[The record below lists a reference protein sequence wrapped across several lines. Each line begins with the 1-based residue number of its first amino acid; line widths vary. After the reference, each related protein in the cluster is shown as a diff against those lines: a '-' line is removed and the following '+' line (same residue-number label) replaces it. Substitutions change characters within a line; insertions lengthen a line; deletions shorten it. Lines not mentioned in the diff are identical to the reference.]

1 MTEKLPSYSVLMS
14 VYFKEKKDWLIQSI
28 ESMLNQTVLTD
39 DFVLVKDGKLT
50 DELNETI
57 SEYCEKYPDIFHI
70 IELENGQPMIFEQ
83 SARQIKSY
91 LIANGRGFSKGFVF
105 KYFKKDF
112 NVYSVNSPLVSY
124 YSVDNSFVLTQ
135 VTQNN
140 FQEVLC
146 LKTSCATLVFN
157 NKLYVF
163 YLDNSLMGV
172 CSDNLT
178 EKHCI
183 VENISGSNHISAFV
197 HNNCIFV
204 TTDNTLYEI
213 DLNFNVVC
221 KQEIN
226 LSLNNMTNNNT
237 TNNYKAYN
245 ASYNSNSY
253 KELVYNYNILKRD
266 VEKLNN
272 KYNELSNYVGSMQEQ
287 IRRLRLN

>member
-1 MTEKLPSYSVLMS
+1 MY
-14 VYFKEKKDWLIQSI
+14 
-28 ESMLNQTVLTD
+28 
-39 DFVLVKDGKLT
+39 
-50 DELNETI
+50 
-57 SEYCEKYPDIFHI
+57 HI

-91 LIANGRGFSKGFVF
+91 LIANGRVFSKGYVF
-105 KYFKKDF
+105 KAFKKDF

-135 VTQNN
+135 VTQNS

-183 VENISGSNHISAFV
+183 VDNISSSNHISAFV

-204 TTDNTLYEI
+204 TTDNTIYEI

-226 LSLNNMTNNNT
+226 LSLNNMTNSNT
-237 TNNYKAYN
+237 TNNYK
-245 ASYNSNSY
+245 SYTSNSNSY

>member
-1 MTEKLPSYSVLMS
+1 MY
-14 VYFKEKKDWLIQSI
+14 
-28 ESMLNQTVLTD
+28 
-39 DFVLVKDGKLT
+39 
-50 DELNETI
+50 
-57 SEYCEKYPDIFHI
+57 HI

-91 LIANGRGFSKGFVF
+91 LIANGRVFSKGYVF
-105 KYFKKDF
+105 KDFKKDF

-135 VTQNN
+135 VTQNS

-183 VENISGSNHISAFV
+183 VDNIYSSNHISAFV

-204 TTDNTLYEI
+204 TTDNTIYEI

-226 LSLNNMTNNNT
+226 LSLNNMTNSNT
-237 TNNYKAYN
+237 TNNYK
-245 ASYNSNSY
+245 SYTSNSNSY

>member
-1 MTEKLPSYSVLMS
+1 
-14 VYFKEKKDWLIQSI
+14 
-28 ESMLNQTVLTD
+28 
-39 DFVLVKDGKLT
+39 
-50 DELNETI
+50 
-57 SEYCEKYPDIFHI
+57 
-70 IELENGQPMIFEQ
+70 MIFIATNVGGFYV
-83 SARQIKSY
+83 SYYRIRKRPTNDFRAVSTANQILPDSQ
-91 LIANGRGFSKGFVF
+91 RSCFFKGLCF
-105 KYFKKDF
+105 KDFKKDF

>member
-1 MTEKLPSYSVLMS
+1 MY
-14 VYFKEKKDWLIQSI
+14 
-28 ESMLNQTVLTD
+28 
-39 DFVLVKDGKLT
+39 
-50 DELNETI
+50 
-57 SEYCEKYPDIFHI
+57 HI

-91 LIANGRGFSKGFVF
+91 LIANGRVFSKGYVF
-105 KYFKKDF
+105 KDFKKDF

-135 VTQNN
+135 VTQNS

-204 TTDNTLYEI
+204 TTDNALYEI

-226 LSLNNMTNNNT
+226 LSLNNLPNNNT

-245 ASYNSNSY
+245 ASSTSNSY

-266 VEKLNN
+266 IEKLNN

>member
-1 MTEKLPSYSVLMS
+1 MY
-14 VYFKEKKDWLIQSI
+14 
-28 ESMLNQTVLTD
+28 
-39 DFVLVKDGKLT
+39 
-50 DELNETI
+50 
-57 SEYCEKYPDIFHI
+57 HI

-91 LIANGRGFSKGFVF
+91 LIANGRVFSKGYVF
-105 KYFKKDF
+105 KDFKKDF

-135 VTQNN
+135 VTQNS

-163 YLDNSLMGV
+163 YLDNSLIGV

-226 LSLNNMTNNNT
+226 LSLNNLPNNNT

>member
-1 MTEKLPSYSVLMS
+1 MWEVFMY
-14 VYFKEKKDWLIQSI
+14 
-28 ESMLNQTVLTD
+28 
-39 DFVLVKDGKLT
+39 
-50 DELNETI
+50 
-57 SEYCEKYPDIFHI
+57 HI

-91 LIANGRGFSKGFVF
+91 LIANGRVFSKGYVF
-105 KYFKKDF
+105 KDFKKDF

-183 VENISGSNHISAFV
+183 VENISSSNHISAFV

-204 TTDNTLYEI
+204 TTDNTIYEI

-226 LSLNNMTNNNT
+226 LSLNNLPNNNT
-237 TNNYKAYN
+237 TDNYKAYN
-245 ASYNSNSY
+245 ASSNSNSY

>member
-1 MTEKLPSYSVLMS
+1 MY
-14 VYFKEKKDWLIQSI
+14 
-28 ESMLNQTVLTD
+28 
-39 DFVLVKDGKLT
+39 
-50 DELNETI
+50 
-57 SEYCEKYPDIFHI
+57 HI

-91 LIANGRGFSKGFVF
+91 LIANGRVFSKDYVF
-105 KYFKKDF
+105 KDFKKDF

-135 VTQNN
+135 VTQNS

-183 VENISGSNHISAFV
+183 VENISSSNHISAFV

-204 TTDNTLYEI
+204 TTDNALYEI

-226 LSLNNMTNNNT
+226 LSLNNMTNSNT

-245 ASYNSNSY
+245 ASSNSNSY

>member
-1 MTEKLPSYSVLMS
+1 MY
-14 VYFKEKKDWLIQSI
+14 
-28 ESMLNQTVLTD
+28 
-39 DFVLVKDGKLT
+39 
-50 DELNETI
+50 
-57 SEYCEKYPDIFHI
+57 HI

-91 LIANGRGFSKGFVF
+91 LIANGRVFSKGYVF
-105 KYFKKDF
+105 KDFKKGF

-135 VTQNN
+135 VTQNS

-183 VENISGSNHISAFV
+183 VENISSSNHISAFV

-204 TTDNTLYEI
+204 TTDNTIYEI

-226 LSLNNMTNNNT
+226 LSLNNLPNNNT

-245 ASYNSNSY
+245 ASSTSNSY

>member
-1 MTEKLPSYSVLMS
+1 MY
-14 VYFKEKKDWLIQSI
+14 
-28 ESMLNQTVLTD
+28 
-39 DFVLVKDGKLT
+39 
-50 DELNETI
+50 
-57 SEYCEKYPDIFHI
+57 HI

-91 LIANGRGFSKGFVF
+91 LIANGRVFSKGYVF
-105 KYFKKDF
+105 KDFKKDF

-135 VTQNN
+135 VTQNS

-183 VENISGSNHISAFV
+183 VENISSSNHISAFV

-204 TTDNTLYEI
+204 TTDNALYEI

-226 LSLNNMTNNNT
+226 LSLNNLPNNNT

>member
-1 MTEKLPSYSVLMS
+1 MY
-14 VYFKEKKDWLIQSI
+14 
-28 ESMLNQTVLTD
+28 
-39 DFVLVKDGKLT
+39 
-50 DELNETI
+50 
-57 SEYCEKYPDIFHI
+57 HI

-91 LIANGRGFSKGFVF
+91 LIANGRVFSKGYVF
-105 KYFKKDF
+105 KDFKKDF

-135 VTQNN
+135 VTQNS

-183 VENISGSNHISAFV
+183 VDNIFSSNHISAFV

-204 TTDNTLYEI
+204 TTDNTIYEI

-226 LSLNNMTNNNT
+226 LSLNNMTNSNT
-237 TNNYKAYN
+237 TNNYK
-245 ASYNSNSY
+245 SYTSNSNSY

>member
-1 MTEKLPSYSVLMS
+1 MY
-14 VYFKEKKDWLIQSI
+14 
-28 ESMLNQTVLTD
+28 
-39 DFVLVKDGKLT
+39 
-50 DELNETI
+50 
-57 SEYCEKYPDIFHI
+57 HI

-91 LIANGRGFSKGFVF
+91 LIANGRVFSKGYVF
-105 KYFKKDF
+105 KDFKKDF

-135 VTQNN
+135 VTQNS

-163 YLDNSLMGV
+163 YFDNSLMGV

-183 VENISGSNHISAFV
+183 VKNISSSNHISAFV

-204 TTDNTLYEI
+204 TTDNTIYEI

-226 LSLNNMTNNNT
+226 LSLNNMTNSNT
-237 TNNYKAYN
+237 TNNYKAYT
-245 ASYNSNSY
+245 SNSNSY

>member
-1 MTEKLPSYSVLMS
+1 MY
-14 VYFKEKKDWLIQSI
+14 
-28 ESMLNQTVLTD
+28 
-39 DFVLVKDGKLT
+39 
-50 DELNETI
+50 
-57 SEYCEKYPDIFHI
+57 HI

-91 LIANGRGFSKGFVF
+91 LIANGRVFSKGYVF
-105 KYFKKDF
+105 KDFKKDF
-112 NVYSVNSPLVSY
+112 NVYLVNSPLVSY

-135 VTQNN
+135 VTQNS

-183 VENISGSNHISAFV
+183 VENISSSNHISAFV

-204 TTDNTLYEI
+204 TTDNTIYEI

-226 LSLNNMTNNNT
+226 LSLNNLPNNNT

-245 ASYNSNSY
+245 ASSTSNSY

-272 KYNELSNYVGSMQEQ
+272 KYNEISNYVGSMQEQ

>member
-1 MTEKLPSYSVLMS
+1 MY
-14 VYFKEKKDWLIQSI
+14 
-28 ESMLNQTVLTD
+28 
-39 DFVLVKDGKLT
+39 
-50 DELNETI
+50 
-57 SEYCEKYPDIFHI
+57 HI

-91 LIANGRGFSKGFVF
+91 LIANGRVFSKGYVF
-105 KYFKKDF
+105 KDFKKDF

-135 VTQNN
+135 VTQNS

-183 VENISGSNHISAFV
+183 VDNISSSNHISAFV
-197 HNNCIFV
+197 HNSCIFV
-204 TTDNTLYEI
+204 TTDNTIYEI

-226 LSLNNMTNNNT
+226 LSLNNMTNSNT
-237 TNNYKAYN
+237 TNNYK
-245 ASYNSNSY
+245 SYTSNSNSY

>member
-1 MTEKLPSYSVLMS
+1 MY
-14 VYFKEKKDWLIQSI
+14 
-28 ESMLNQTVLTD
+28 
-39 DFVLVKDGKLT
+39 
-50 DELNETI
+50 
-57 SEYCEKYPDIFHI
+57 HI

-91 LIANGRGFSKGFVF
+91 LIANGRVFSKGYVF
-105 KYFKKDF
+105 KDFKKDF

-226 LSLNNMTNNNT
+226 LSLNNLPNNNT

-272 KYNELSNYVGSMQEQ
+272 KYN
-287 IRRLRLN
+287 

>member
-1 MTEKLPSYSVLMS
+1 MY
-14 VYFKEKKDWLIQSI
+14 
-28 ESMLNQTVLTD
+28 
-39 DFVLVKDGKLT
+39 
-50 DELNETI
+50 
-57 SEYCEKYPDIFHI
+57 HI

-91 LIANGRGFSKGFVF
+91 LIANGRVFSKGYVF
-105 KYFKKDF
+105 KDFKKDF
-112 NVYSVNSPLVSY
+112 NVYPVNSPLVSY
-124 YSVDNSFVLTQ
+124 YSIDNSFVLIQ
-135 VTQNN
+135 VTQNS

-245 ASYNSNSY
+245 ASSNSNSY

>member
-1 MTEKLPSYSVLMS
+1 MY
-14 VYFKEKKDWLIQSI
+14 
-28 ESMLNQTVLTD
+28 
-39 DFVLVKDGKLT
+39 
-50 DELNETI
+50 
-57 SEYCEKYPDIFHI
+57 HI

-91 LIANGRGFSKGFVF
+91 LIANGRVFSKGYVF
-105 KYFKKDF
+105 KDFKKDF

-197 HNNCIFV
+197 HNDCIFV
-204 TTDNTLYEI
+204 TTNNTLYEI
-213 DLNFNVVC
+213 DLHFNVLC

-226 LSLNNMTNNNT
+226 LSLNNLPNNNT

-245 ASYNSNSY
+245 ASSNSNSY

>member
-1 MTEKLPSYSVLMS
+1 MY
-14 VYFKEKKDWLIQSI
+14 
-28 ESMLNQTVLTD
+28 
-39 DFVLVKDGKLT
+39 
-50 DELNETI
+50 
-57 SEYCEKYPDIFHI
+57 HI

-91 LIANGRGFSKGFVF
+91 LIANGRVFSKGYVF
-105 KYFKKDF
+105 KDFKKDF

-135 VTQNN
+135 VTQNS

-183 VENISGSNHISAFV
+183 VENISSSNHISAFV

-226 LSLNNMTNNNT
+226 LSLNNLPNNNT

-245 ASYNSNSY
+245 ASSNSNSY

-272 KYNELSNYVGSMQEQ
+272 KYNELSNYVGSIQEQ

>member
-1 MTEKLPSYSVLMS
+1 MY
-14 VYFKEKKDWLIQSI
+14 
-28 ESMLNQTVLTD
+28 
-39 DFVLVKDGKLT
+39 
-50 DELNETI
+50 
-57 SEYCEKYPDIFHI
+57 HI

-91 LIANGRGFSKGFVF
+91 LIANGRVFSKGYVF
-105 KYFKKDF
+105 KDFKKDF

-178 EKHCI
+178 KKHCI

-197 HNNCIFV
+197 HNDCIFV
-204 TTDNTLYEI
+204 TTNNTLYEI

-226 LSLNNMTNNNT
+226 LSLNNLPNNNT

-245 ASYNSNSY
+245 ASSNSNSY

>member
-1 MTEKLPSYSVLMS
+1 MY
-14 VYFKEKKDWLIQSI
+14 
-28 ESMLNQTVLTD
+28 
-39 DFVLVKDGKLT
+39 
-50 DELNETI
+50 
-57 SEYCEKYPDIFHI
+57 HI

-91 LIANGRGFSKGFVF
+91 LIANGRVFSKGYVF
-105 KYFKKDF
+105 KDFKKDF

-135 VTQNN
+135 VTQNS

-197 HNNCIFV
+197 HNKCIFV
-204 TTDNTLYEI
+204 TTDNALYEI

-226 LSLNNMTNNNT
+226 LSLNNLPNNNT

-245 ASYNSNSY
+245 ASSTSNSY

-266 VEKLNN
+266 IEKLNN

>member
-1 MTEKLPSYSVLMS
+1 MY
-14 VYFKEKKDWLIQSI
+14 
-28 ESMLNQTVLTD
+28 
-39 DFVLVKDGKLT
+39 
-50 DELNETI
+50 
-57 SEYCEKYPDIFHI
+57 HI

-91 LIANGRGFSKGFVF
+91 LIANGRVFSKGYVF
-105 KYFKKDF
+105 KDFKKDF

-135 VTQNN
+135 VTQNS

-146 LKTSCATLVFN
+146 LKTSCATLVVN

-204 TTDNTLYEI
+204 TTDNALYEI

-226 LSLNNMTNNNT
+226 LSLNNLPNNNT

-245 ASYNSNSY
+245 ASSTSNSY

>member
-1 MTEKLPSYSVLMS
+1 MY
-14 VYFKEKKDWLIQSI
+14 
-28 ESMLNQTVLTD
+28 
-39 DFVLVKDGKLT
+39 
-50 DELNETI
+50 
-57 SEYCEKYPDIFHI
+57 HI

-91 LIANGRGFSKGFVF
+91 LIANGRVFSKGYVF
-105 KYFKKDF
+105 KDFKKDF

-135 VTQNN
+135 VTQNS

-163 YLDNSLMGV
+163 YLDNSLMEV

-183 VENISGSNHISAFV
+183 VDNISSSNHISAFV

-204 TTDNTLYEI
+204 TTDNTIYEI

-226 LSLNNMTNNNT
+226 LSLNNMTNSNT
-237 TNNYKAYN
+237 TNNYK
-245 ASYNSNSY
+245 SYTSNSNSY

>member
-1 MTEKLPSYSVLMS
+1 MY
-14 VYFKEKKDWLIQSI
+14 
-28 ESMLNQTVLTD
+28 
-39 DFVLVKDGKLT
+39 
-50 DELNETI
+50 
-57 SEYCEKYPDIFHI
+57 HI

-91 LIANGRGFSKGFVF
+91 LIANGRVFSKGYVF
-105 KYFKKDF
+105 KDFKKDF

-135 VTQNN
+135 VTQNS

-163 YLDNSLMGV
+163 YLDNSLIGV

-183 VENISGSNHISAFV
+183 VDNISSSNHISAFV

-204 TTDNTLYEI
+204 TTDNTIYEI

-226 LSLNNMTNNNT
+226 LSLNNMTNSNT
-237 TNNYKAYN
+237 TNNYK
-245 ASYNSNSY
+245 SYTSNSY

>member
-1 MTEKLPSYSVLMS
+1 MY
-14 VYFKEKKDWLIQSI
+14 
-28 ESMLNQTVLTD
+28 
-39 DFVLVKDGKLT
+39 
-50 DELNETI
+50 
-57 SEYCEKYPDIFHI
+57 HI

-91 LIANGRGFSKGFVF
+91 LIANGRVFSKGYVF
-105 KYFKKDF
+105 KDFKKDF

-135 VTQNN
+135 VTQNS

-183 VENISGSNHISAFV
+183 VENISSSNHISAFV

-226 LSLNNMTNNNT
+226 LSLNNMTNSNT
-237 TNNYKAYN
+237 TNNYKAYK
-245 ASYNSNSY
+245 ASSNSNSY

>member
-1 MTEKLPSYSVLMS
+1 MY
-14 VYFKEKKDWLIQSI
+14 
-28 ESMLNQTVLTD
+28 
-39 DFVLVKDGKLT
+39 
-50 DELNETI
+50 
-57 SEYCEKYPDIFHI
+57 HI

-91 LIANGRGFSKGFVF
+91 LIANGRVFSKGYVF
-105 KYFKKDF
+105 KDFKKDF

-135 VTQNN
+135 VTQNS

-157 NKLYVF
+157 NKF

-183 VENISGSNHISAFV
+183 VENISSANHISAFV

-204 TTDNTLYEI
+204 TTDNTIYEI

-226 LSLNNMTNNNT
+226 LSLNNLPNNNT

-245 ASYNSNSY
+245 ASSNSNSY

-272 KYNELSNYVGSMQEQ
+272 KYNELSNYVGSIQEQ

>member
-1 MTEKLPSYSVLMS
+1 MY
-14 VYFKEKKDWLIQSI
+14 
-28 ESMLNQTVLTD
+28 
-39 DFVLVKDGKLT
+39 
-50 DELNETI
+50 
-57 SEYCEKYPDIFHI
+57 HI

-91 LIANGRGFSKGFVF
+91 LIANGRVFSKGYVF
-105 KYFKKDF
+105 KDFKKDF

-183 VENISGSNHISAFV
+183 VENISSSNHISAFV

-204 TTDNTLYEI
+204 TTDNTIYEI

-226 LSLNNMTNNNT
+226 LSLNNLPNNNT

-245 ASYNSNSY
+245 ASSNSNSY

-272 KYNELSNYVGSMQEQ
+272 KYNELSNYVGSMQ
-287 IRRLRLN
+287 

>member
-1 MTEKLPSYSVLMS
+1 MY
-14 VYFKEKKDWLIQSI
+14 
-28 ESMLNQTVLTD
+28 
-39 DFVLVKDGKLT
+39 
-50 DELNETI
+50 
-57 SEYCEKYPDIFHI
+57 HI

-91 LIANGRGFSKGFVF
+91 LIANGRVFSKGYVF
-105 KYFKKDF
+105 KDFKKDF

-204 TTDNTLYEI
+204 TTDNALYEI

-226 LSLNNMTNNNT
+226 LSLNNLPNNNT

-245 ASYNSNSY
+245 ASSTSNSY

-266 VEKLNN
+266 IEKLNN

>member
-1 MTEKLPSYSVLMS
+1 MY
-14 VYFKEKKDWLIQSI
+14 
-28 ESMLNQTVLTD
+28 
-39 DFVLVKDGKLT
+39 
-50 DELNETI
+50 
-57 SEYCEKYPDIFHI
+57 HI
-70 IELENGQPMIFEQ
+70 IELEHGQPMIFEQ

-91 LIANGRGFSKGFVF
+91 LIANGRVFSKGYVF
-105 KYFKKDF
+105 KDFKKDF
-112 NVYSVNSPLVSY
+112 NVYLVNSPLVSY

-135 VTQNN
+135 VTQNS

-183 VENISGSNHISAFV
+183 VENISSSNHISAFV

-204 TTDNTLYEI
+204 TTDNTIYEI

-226 LSLNNMTNNNT
+226 LSLNNLPNNNT

-245 ASYNSNSY
+245 ASSTSNSY

>member
-1 MTEKLPSYSVLMS
+1 MY
-14 VYFKEKKDWLIQSI
+14 
-28 ESMLNQTVLTD
+28 
-39 DFVLVKDGKLT
+39 
-50 DELNETI
+50 
-57 SEYCEKYPDIFHI
+57 HI

-91 LIANGRGFSKGFVF
+91 LIANGRVFSKGYVF
-105 KYFKKDF
+105 KDFKKDF

-135 VTQNN
+135 VTQNS

-183 VENISGSNHISAFV
+183 VDNISSSNHISAFV

-204 TTDNTLYEI
+204 TTDNTIYEI

-226 LSLNNMTNNNT
+226 LSLNNLPNNNT

-245 ASYNSNSY
+245 ASSTSNSY

>member
-1 MTEKLPSYSVLMS
+1 
-14 VYFKEKKDWLIQSI
+14 
-28 ESMLNQTVLTD
+28 
-39 DFVLVKDGKLT
+39 
-50 DELNETI
+50 
-57 SEYCEKYPDIFHI
+57 
-70 IELENGQPMIFEQ
+70 
-83 SARQIKSY
+83 
-91 LIANGRGFSKGFVF
+91 
-105 KYFKKDF
+105 
-112 NVYSVNSPLVSY
+112 
-124 YSVDNSFVLTQ
+124 
-135 VTQNN
+135 
-140 FQEVLC
+140 
-146 LKTSCATLVFN
+146 
-157 NKLYVF
+157 
-163 YLDNSLMGV
+163 MGV

-204 TTDNTLYEI
+204 TTDNTFYEI

-226 LSLNNMTNNNT
+226 LSLNNMTNATSGSENSLRNNSTNYNTSSYNVSNNNSSNNNTSIPNTPRNNLPNNNT

>member
-1 MTEKLPSYSVLMS
+1 MY
-14 VYFKEKKDWLIQSI
+14 
-28 ESMLNQTVLTD
+28 
-39 DFVLVKDGKLT
+39 
-50 DELNETI
+50 
-57 SEYCEKYPDIFHI
+57 HI

-91 LIANGRGFSKGFVF
+91 LIANGRVFSKG
-105 KYFKKDF
+105 
-112 NVYSVNSPLVSY
+112 
-124 YSVDNSFVLTQ
+124 
-135 VTQNN
+135 
-140 FQEVLC
+140 
-146 LKTSCATLVFN
+146 
-157 NKLYVF
+157 YVF

-226 LSLNNMTNNNT
+226 LSLNNMTNATSGSENSLRNNSTNYNTSSYNVSNNNISNNNTSIPNTPRNNLPNNNT

>member
-1 MTEKLPSYSVLMS
+1 MY
-14 VYFKEKKDWLIQSI
+14 
-28 ESMLNQTVLTD
+28 
-39 DFVLVKDGKLT
+39 
-50 DELNETI
+50 
-57 SEYCEKYPDIFHI
+57 HI

-83 SARQIKSY
+83 SAHQIKSY
-91 LIANGRGFSKGFVF
+91 LIANGRVFSKGYVF
-105 KYFKKDF
+105 KDFKKNF

-135 VTQNN
+135 VTQNS

-221 KQEIN
+221 KQEFN
-226 LSLNNMTNNNT
+226 LSLNDVANNNTNNNC
-237 TNNYKAYN
+237 KACSN
-245 ASYNSNSY
+245 AQNTSSNSY

-272 KYNELSNYVGSMQEQ
+272 NYNELSNYVGNIQEQ

>member
-1 MTEKLPSYSVLMS
+1 MY
-14 VYFKEKKDWLIQSI
+14 
-28 ESMLNQTVLTD
+28 
-39 DFVLVKDGKLT
+39 
-50 DELNETI
+50 
-57 SEYCEKYPDIFHI
+57 HI

-91 LIANGRGFSKGFVF
+91 LIANGRVFSKGYVF
-105 KYFKKDF
+105 KDFKKDF

-172 CSDNLT
+172 CSDNLN

-183 VENISGSNHISAFV
+183 VENISGSNHISAFLLQLT
-197 HNNCIFV
+197 IRFMKSTWILMWFV
-204 TTDNTLYEI
+204 SRKLI
-213 DLNFNVVC
+213 
-221 KQEIN
+221 
-226 LSLNNMTNNNT
+226 
-237 TNNYKAYN
+237 
-245 ASYNSNSY
+245 
-253 KELVYNYNILKRD
+253 ILWIIWLMLLPGVKI
-266 VEKLNN
+266 L
-272 KYNELSNYVGSMQEQ
+272 
-287 IRRLRLN
+287 

>member
-1 MTEKLPSYSVLMS
+1 MY
-14 VYFKEKKDWLIQSI
+14 
-28 ESMLNQTVLTD
+28 
-39 DFVLVKDGKLT
+39 
-50 DELNETI
+50 
-57 SEYCEKYPDIFHI
+57 HI

-91 LIANGRGFSKGFVF
+91 LIANGRVFSKGYVF
-105 KYFKKDF
+105 KDFKKDF

-135 VTQNN
+135 VTQNS

-204 TTDNTLYEI
+204 TTDNALYEI

-226 LSLNNMTNNNT
+226 LSLNNLPNNNT

-245 ASYNSNSY
+245 ASSTSNSY